1 MAYDDFLA
9 SYSKATE
16 ECLLVF
22 GSLQEREEKLSA
34 ERAEEMVVGVLR
46 EKREREVKGI
56 RAAVSGLVEQ
66 LRKLEKEMIAVVDQT
81 VSYKQAQL
89 MGGLRWGELAEKK
102 AGYQATVDLMSQGI
116 EEVLNLD
123 DI

>member
-123 DI
+123 NI